1 MHRKQHNE
9 TCSDESRLE
18 RVTRELEMQKAK
30 QNAMLLEIEL
40 LKESMIRHEQFY
52 ILVQHNYSKIMEK
65 MDEISDWRLSMAG
78 LQDVKSAC
86 MFLHGI
92 LTAHARQYIPNQPKD
107 FSHAPVSIPDHSTEE
122 IDVTAPII
130 PVVVSPPSRYHILHN
145 PKTIPLSVVKA
156 FDNGV
161 KKLVEGKCVVS
172 SSIGTMVSE
181 VPRNALWIYF
191 LRCDT
196 RCQSD
201 KNIEELKEL
210 RTKLESDIV
219 VIVFRPTGNMS
230 TIVNNILGV
239 KTVCAYFDTVIG
251 STSQPEVAL
260 NSTYCAN
267 ALNQVA
273 DKIVGQDVL

>member
-1 MHRKQHNE
+1 MHRKQRSE
-9 TCSDESRLE
+9 IGSDESRLE

-65 MDEISDWRLSMAG
+65 VDEISDWRLSMAG

-92 LTAHARQYIPNQPKD
+92 LTAHAKQYNSNQPKD
-107 FSHAPVSIPDHSTEE
+107 FSHAPVSIPDHLTEE
-122 IDVTAPII
+122 INVTTPIS
-130 PVVVSPPSRYHILHN
+130 PVVVSPPSHYHILHN
-145 PKTIPLSVVKA
+145 PKTIPLSVVSA
-156 FDNGV
+156 FNNGV

-181 VPRNALWIYF
+181 VPCNALWIYF

-201 KNIEELKEL
+201 KIIEELKGL
-210 RTKLESDIV
+210 RIKLESDIV
-219 VIVFRPTGNMS
+219 VVVFRPTGNMS
-230 TIVNNILGV
+230 TLINNILEV
-239 KTVCAYFDTVIG
+239 KTVCAYFDTVIS
-251 STSQPEVAL
+251 STSQPEIAL
-260 NSTYCAN
+260 NSTYSAN

-273 DKIVGQDVL
+273 EKIVGQ